1 MLIGFSELQ
10 ISEVLEHC
18 SHLFTFQDVHSFVE
32 IWDIKHAVTILT
44 LIDQLQ
50 VPISITQQNV
60 GKMLISKMS

>member
-10 ISEVLEHC
+10 ISQVLEHC
-18 SHLFTFQDVHSFVE
+18 SHLFTLQDVHSFVE

-60 GKMLISKMS
+60 TLAK